1 MGYSWYRV
9 DGAAADHPK
18 VMELAALLKAEI
30 ALADGY
36 VMRLWS
42 WAQRYAASGVFSAR
56 VVPQLEL
63 YLGRAGLISLMAEV
77 GLVDAD
83 GDEFC
88 VHDWKQMQ
96 SSLVQKSSRDAE
108 MKRVSRRGNGARR
121 KSAARVPAPQGGA
134 QPALAT
140 DETDGR
146 NERDETNEPTT
157 MMPDAADLGHA
168 WNADTT
174 PPLPR
179 VTLPLSKVRDKAGV
193 AALQRRSLSVW
204 RQVFKRINASAF
216 CRGGSDSK
224 WVADFDWAIRP
235 EGAKPEPATKVLE
248 GAYDRHTGPPVR
260 EEHEYVDSRPT

>member
-63 YLGRAGLISLMAEV
+63 YLGREGLIALMAEV

-121 KSAARVPAPQGGA
+121 KSAARTPAPQGGA

-146 NERDETNEPTT
+146 NERDVTNERKEERPAPVASDLMALWNST
-157 MMPDAADLGHA
+157 AAK
-168 WNADTT
+168 
-174 PPLPR
+174 PLPR
-179 VTLPLSKVRDKAGV
+179 CIELTDKREV
-193 AALQRRSLSVW
+193 AARARLADRSLAQWGDVIA
-204 RQVFKRINASAF
+204 RINASAF
-216 CRGGSDSK
+216 CCGQNDRA
-224 WVADFDWAIRP
+224 WVATFDWLLQPDVAVKVL
-235 EGAKPEPATKVLE
+235 EGKYDNRGPPAKPEPVYAE
-248 GAYDRHTGPPVR
+248 GRVR
-260 EEHEYVDSRPT
+260 L